1 MIFMTFTTF
10 IAMKFSIDD
19 NQRIFVHSNGSVSF
33 RHYSDAS
40 DFPHVLKLTRHQFFN
55 FNDAIQGM
63 NYFKRLSCFPLG
75 GTVWLQKK
83 KTFVKLIDEHNCS
96 FFHFYRRGWYDYK
109 NDVHHLILSFLRHG
123 SNISHQQSHAR
134 DESRPKGRSR
144 KRVSTLRRD
153 LQTLPRSTRNV
164 THEDEQQR
172 TKSSNLS
179 RRKSSNPWR
188 AVKQRGGK
196 HAARSRKAIE
206 EDQEDGEL
214 SSVESDNYEFGSEPS
229 VSLAHF
235 SP

>member
-1 MIFMTFTTF
+1 
-10 IAMKFSIDD
+10 MKFSIDD
-19 NQRIFVHSNGSVSF
+19 NQRIFVNSNGSVSF
-33 RHYSDAS
+33 LHYSDTAN
-40 DFPHVLKLTRHQFFN
+40 FPHVLNLTRHQFLN
-55 FNDAIQGM
+55 FNDVIQGM
-63 NYFKRLSCFPLG
+63 NYFKQLSCFPLG
-75 GTVWLQKK
+75 GGVWLQKK
-83 KTFVKLIDEHNCS
+83 KNFVKLIDKHNCS

-134 DESRPKGRSR
+134 DESQSKGQSR
-144 KRVSTLRRD
+144 KRASTLRRD

-188 AVKQRGGK
+188 TVKQRGGK
-196 HAARSRKAIE
+196 HAARIRNAIE

-214 SSVESDNYEFGSEPS
+214 SCVESENYELGGEPS
-229 VSLAHF
+229 VSLPNS